1 MIGAAMM
8 KAGGHVVLLEG
19 LKKTGVFI
27 VYSPLVGLALGMILM
42 LLLMWIVFRIKN
54 VKATNKVFR
63 KLQLVFASVILLA
76 TSIAFVL
83 EVMHM
88 IEIRNI
94 NLPDLL
100 LLFIYLE
107 VIGMVT
113 SYWRTLTIRLTYPL
127 FISITALSRLI
138 ILQKKDIDPS
148 TLVYE
153 AGAILLLAIAIVIL
167 KFRRSKFLGIKLD
180 KDEI

>member
-1 MIGAAMM
+1 M
-8 KAGGHVVLLEG
+8 VN
-19 LKKTGVFI
+19 F
-27 VYSPLVGLALGMILM
+27 
-42 LLLMWIVFRIKN
+42 
-54 VKATNKVFR
+54 FR
-63 KLQLVFASVILLA
+63 KLQLVFASTILIA

-83 EVMHM
+83 EIKHM

-113 SYWRTLTIRLTYPL
+113 SYWRTQTIRLTYPL
-127 FISITALSRLI
+127 FISITALARLI

-148 TLVYE
+148 TLIYE
-153 AGAILLLAIAIVIL
+153 AGAILLLAIAILIL
-167 KFRRSKFLGIKLD
+167 KFRRSKHLGVSAD
-180 KDEI
+180 KEEI

>member
-1 MIGAAMM
+1 MVA
-8 KAGGHVVLLEG
+8 
-19 LKKTGVFI
+19 F
-27 VYSPLVGLALGMILM
+27 
-42 LLLMWIVFRIKN
+42 
-54 VKATNKVFR
+54 FR
-63 KLQLVFASVILLA
+63 KLQLVFASVILVA
-76 TSIAFVL
+76 TSIAFIL
-83 EVMHM
+83 EIAHM
-88 IEIRNI
+88 IEIRDV

-113 SYWRTLTIRLTYPL
+113 SYWRNQTIRLTYPL
-127 FISITALSRLI
+127 FIAITALSRLI

-167 KFRRSKFLGIKLD
+167 KFRRSKFLGTKLD
-180 KDEI
+180 QDEL

>member
-1 MIGAAMM
+1 M
-8 KAGGHVVLLEG
+8 
-19 LKKTGVFI
+19 FN
-27 VYSPLVGLALGMILM
+27 Y
-42 LLLMWIVFRIKN
+42 
-54 VKATNKVFR
+54 FR

-88 IEIRNI
+88 VENRNI

>member
-1 MIGAAMM
+1 M
-8 KAGGHVVLLEG
+8 VS
-19 LKKTGVFI
+19 F
-27 VYSPLVGLALGMILM
+27 
-42 LLLMWIVFRIKN
+42 
-54 VKATNKVFR
+54 FR
-63 KLQLVFASVILLA
+63 KLQLVFASTILIA

-83 EVMHM
+83 EIQNM
-88 IEIRNI
+88 IAIRDI

-107 VIGMVT
+107 VICMVT
-113 SYWRTLTIRLTYPL
+113 SYWRTQTIRLTYPL

-148 TLVYE
+148 TLIYE

-167 KFRRSKFLGIKLD
+167 KFRRSKHLGIGLD
-180 KDEI
+180 KDEL

>member
-1 MIGAAMM
+1 
-8 KAGGHVVLLEG
+8 
-19 LKKTGVFI
+19 
-27 VYSPLVGLALGMILM
+27 MILVNINM
-42 LLLMWIVFRIKN
+42 VNF
-54 VKATNKVFR
+54 FR
-63 KLQLVFASVILLA
+63 KLQLVFASVILIA
-76 TSIAFVL
+76 TSIAFAL
-83 EVMHM
+83 EVLHM
-88 IEIRNI
+88 VEIRDV

-113 SYWRTLTIRLTYPL
+113 SYWRTQTIRLTYPL
-127 FISITALSRLI
+127 FIAITALSRLI

-167 KFRRSKFLGIKLD
+167 KFRRSKLLGIKFD
-180 KDEI
+180 KDEL

>member
-1 MIGAAMM
+1 MVA
-8 KAGGHVVLLEG
+8 
-19 LKKTGVFI
+19 F
-27 VYSPLVGLALGMILM
+27 
-42 LLLMWIVFRIKN
+42 
-54 VKATNKVFR
+54 FR
-63 KLQLVFASVILLA
+63 KLQLVFASVILVA
-76 TSIAFVL
+76 TSIAFIL
-83 EVMHM
+83 EIAHM
-88 IEIRNI
+88 VEIRDV

-113 SYWRTLTIRLTYPL
+113 SYWRTQTIRLTYPL
-127 FISITALSRLI
+127 FIAITALSRLI

-167 KFRRSKFLGIKLD
+167 KFRRSILLGIKLD
-180 KDEI
+180 KDEL

>member
-1 MIGAAMM
+1 M
-8 KAGGHVVLLEG
+8 
-19 LKKTGVFI
+19 
-27 VYSPLVGLALGMILM
+27 LM
-42 LLLMWIVFRIKN
+42 VDY
-54 VKATNKVFR
+54 FR

-167 KFRRSKFLGIKLD
+167 KFRRSKFLGIKID

>member
-1 MIGAAMM
+1 M
-8 KAGGHVVLLEG
+8 VS
-19 LKKTGVFI
+19 F
-27 VYSPLVGLALGMILM
+27 
-42 LLLMWIVFRIKN
+42 
-54 VKATNKVFR
+54 FR
-63 KLQLVFASVILLA
+63 KLQLIFASVILIA
-76 TSIAFVL
+76 TSIAFAL
-83 EVMHM
+83 EVLHM
-88 IEIRNI
+88 VEIRDV

-113 SYWRTLTIRLTYPL
+113 SYWRTQTIRLTYPL
-127 FISITALSRLI
+127 FIAITALSRLI

-167 KFRRSKFLGIKLD
+167 KFRRSKFLGIKFD
-180 KDEI
+180 KDEL

>member
-1 MIGAAMM
+1 M
-8 KAGGHVVLLEG
+8 V
-19 LKKTGVFI
+19 TF
-27 VYSPLVGLALGMILM
+27 
-42 LLLMWIVFRIKN
+42 
-54 VKATNKVFR
+54 FR
-63 KLQLVFASVILLA
+63 KLQLIFASIILVA
-76 TSIAFVL
+76 TSIAFIL
-83 EVMHM
+83 EIAHM
-88 IEIRNI
+88 VEIRDV

-113 SYWRTLTIRLTYPL
+113 SYWRTQTIRLTYPL
-127 FISITALSRLI
+127 FIAITALSRLI

-167 KFRRSKFLGIKLD
+167 KFRRSKFLGTKLD
-180 KDEI
+180 KDEL

>member
-1 MIGAAMM
+1 M
-8 KAGGHVVLLEG
+8 
-19 LKKTGVFI
+19 
-27 VYSPLVGLALGMILM
+27 LM
-42 LLLMWIVFRIKN
+42 VDY
-54 VKATNKVFR
+54 FR

-76 TSIAFVL
+76 TSIAFIL

-127 FISITALSRLI
+127 FIAITALSRLI

-167 KFRRSKFLGIKLD
+167 KFRRSKLLGIKFD